1 MKDPI
6 VIEAI
11 IPFAPVFPVAL
22 RSIVVS
28 NKVAIAIPET
38 GLFEDPT
45 RPTIFEETVAKKN
58 PNTTIKTSGLDVGLP
73 EGQMG
78 NSEVGHTNIGAGRIV
93 YQELTRI
100 TKSIEDGDFFSNP
113 ELVGAIERIKDPTDK
128 RKNSI
133 KLSEQAINRKF
144 ELSEFEIET
153 FIAFTYFAKIK
164 CDICFIECGMGGELD
179 ATNIFTPI
187 LSIITSIGL
196 EHTAYL
202 GKTVAEIAYSKAG
215 IIKDEIPVVIGHLNE
230 EAEQAIISVANNRL
244 TKVHKVDEPA
254 GLKTTNE
261 GYNFSY
267 ETYQNITINNMAK
280 YIVEDAC
287 IALESINY
295 LKEAFP
301 ISIDNIR
308 NGFASKTL
316 DARFSILA
324 KDNHVVIDGAHNP
337 EGTFKLAQTIN
348 SIYSKNNFHIV
359 FTCFR
364 DKNLER
370 MLANLGEITND
381 ITLTSFPH
389 ERCRNEEDYFLFLG
403 EYNYIENPVEAVEK
417 LRNEYPDDY
426 VLVTGSLAFAS
437 YMLDLLK

>member
-1 MKDPI
+1 MKNELLSWCRKGDYQRNNFDAFLKAVKFSYNVPS
-6 VIEAI
+6 VH
-11 IPFAPVFPVAL
+11 
-22 RSIVVS
+22 
-28 NKVAIAIPET
+28 IA
-38 GLFEDPT
+38 G
-45 RPTIFEETVAKKN
+45 
-58 PNTTIKTSGLDVGLP
+58 
-73 EGQMG
+73 
-78 NSEVGHTNIGAGRIV
+78 TNGKGSTAHFLEMSYVNAG
-93 YQELTRI
+93 Y
-100 TKSIEDGDFFSNP
+100 K
-113 ELVGAIERIKDPTDK
+113 VGAFCSPFLYEVNELIRINNTAISDDEF
-128 RKNSI
+128 I
-133 KLSEQAINRKF
+133 KIYKEYEKQFKKF

-153 FIAFTYFAKIK
+153 FIAFTYFTENK

-267 ETYQNITINNMAK
+267 ESYQNITINNMAK

-316 DARFSILA
+316 DARFSILT
-324 KDNHVVIDGAHNP
+324 KDNHIIIDGAHNP

-348 SIYSKNNFHIV
+348 STYSLNNFHIV

-437 YMLDLLK
+437 YMLNLLK